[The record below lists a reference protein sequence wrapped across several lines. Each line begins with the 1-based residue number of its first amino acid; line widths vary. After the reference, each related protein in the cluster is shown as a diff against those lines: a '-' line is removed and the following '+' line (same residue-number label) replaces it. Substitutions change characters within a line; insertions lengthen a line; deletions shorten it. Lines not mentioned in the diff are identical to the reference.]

1 MELRGRVSL
10 LNVKRET
17 LHPRLVVQGYL
28 QSYSGGF
35 ESFLVYADVVLR
47 TLGGNFPERELD
59 ININTLRN
67 FRELSMRTL
76 GGNFPERELDI
87 NINTLR
93 NFRELSMRAFKVRT
107 VSVNARLY
115 EGRCARYPS

>member
-67 FRELSMRTL
+67 FRELSMR
-76 GGNFPERELDI
+76 
-87 NINTLR
+87 
-93 NFRELSMRAFKVRT
+93 AFKVRT

-115 EGRCARYPS
+115 EGRCARSPS